1 MTPTG
6 PGGRLG
12 PEVFD
17 LPVPE
22 IRMGYRSAVYFNRT
36 KLVVERERP
45 GTVATM
51 QVFQK
56 GTSVLCG
63 IDEALA
69 VLRVGAGGWADRDRA
84 AAVFDSWLA
93 ARLDARAARLTDA
106 DGAAR
111 ARLRHFEWERA
122 LDGLWRAGWAALEVA
137 ALRDGDRIEPWETVM
152 TISGPLH
159 LFVHLES
166 VYLGVLARR
175 TKVATNVAD
184 VVAAAKGKPLLF
196 FADRFDHFATQGGDG
211 WAAHVGGARGV
222 CTDAMAAWW
231 GDHGLGTM
239 PHALIAAYRGDTP
252 AALAA
257 FARHVPGVDLVAL
270 VDFNNDC
277 VADALDC
284 ARARP
289 DLWGVRL
296 DTSET
301 MVDRSITPEVMGD
314 FPPAGVNVPLV
325 RLVRAALDGEG
336 FGHVKIIVSG
346 GFDPARIAA
355 FEEAG
360 APVDAYAVGSSL
372 LRGSREFT
380 ADVVEVDGRP
390 LAKAGRHRRPNP
402 RLEVVP

>member
-1 MTPTG
+1 MTS
-6 PGGRLG
+6 RLG
-12 PEVFD
+12 AEVFE

-22 IRMGYRSAVYFNRT
+22 IRIGYRSAVYFNRT
-36 KLVVERERP
+36 KVILERERP
-45 GTVATM
+45 ATVATM

-56 GTSVLCG
+56 GRSVLCG

-69 VLRVGAGGWADRDRA
+69 ILRVGAGSWADRDRA
-84 AAVFDSWLA
+84 AEVFESWLA
-93 ARLDARAARLTDA
+93 ARSDARALRLRDPSEA
-106 DGAAR
+106 GR
-111 ARLRHFEWERA
+111 ARLRQYEWESVLDHLWRPGWDEVEVRA
-122 LDGLWRAGWAALEVA
+122 LH
-137 ALRDGDRIEPWETVM
+137 DGDRVEPWETVM
-152 TISGPLH
+152 TVTGPLH
-159 LFVHLES
+159 LFAHLES

-184 VVAAAKGKPLLF
+184 VVAAAGGKPLLF

-239 PHALIAAYRGDTP
+239 PHALIAAYGGDT
-252 AALAA
+252 AATLAA
-257 FARHVPGVDLVAL
+257 FSRHVPGVDLVAL

-277 VADALDC
+277 VADSLAC
-284 ARARP
+284 ARACP
-289 DLWGVRL
+289 ELWGVRL

-301 MVDRSITPEVMGD
+301 MVDRSITAEVMGD
-314 FPPAGVNVPLV
+314 FPPTGVNVPLV
-325 RLVRAALDGEG
+325 RLVREALDAEG
-336 FGHVKIIVSG
+336 FGHVRILVSG

-355 FEEAG
+355 FEAAG

-372 LRGSREFT
+372 LRGSRDFT

-390 LAKAGRHRRPNP
+390 LAKAGRRRRPNP
-402 RLEVVP
+402 RLEPVG